1 MDVAGADVKT
11 DVDAEIDTDAEA
23 GAVAN
28 AETDTDGDA
37 ITDKLEYPLFF
48 VRESPHLL
56 YLIPIYNMSFLEL
69 TEKRFSA
76 RKYTDEPVSEADLNY
91 VLECVRLAPS
101 AVNRQP
107 WRFVVVESEAAKQSL
122 WEAYDREWF
131 RSAPLAIVCLQHKG
145 ECWTRAADGKPHGDI
160 DVAIAVEHLCLAA
173 AERGLG
179 TCWICNFAPEKMKNF
194 CEDPAWEVVAI
205 VPLGHIAPD
214 CPRSERKR
222 KALEEIVERR

>member
-1 MDVAGADVKT
+1 
-11 DVDAEIDTDAEA
+11 
-23 GAVAN
+23 
-28 AETDTDGDA
+28 
-37 ITDKLEYPLFF
+37 
-48 VRESPHLL
+48 
-56 YLIPIYNMSFLEL
+56 MSFLEL

-145 ECWTRAADGKPHGDI
+145 ECWTRAADGKLT
-160 DVAIAVEHLCLAA
+160 VTL
-173 AERGLG
+173 
-179 TCWICNFAPEKMKNF
+179 T
-194 CEDPAWEVVAI
+194 
-205 VPLGHIAPD
+205 
-214 CPRSERKR
+214 
-222 KALEEIVERR
+222 

>member
-1 MDVAGADVKT
+1 
-11 DVDAEIDTDAEA
+11 
-23 GAVAN
+23 
-28 AETDTDGDA
+28 
-37 ITDKLEYPLFF
+37 
-48 VRESPHLL
+48 
-56 YLIPIYNMSFLEL
+56 MSFLEL

-76 RKYTDEPVSEADLNY
+76 RKYTDEPVSEVDLNY

-145 ECWTRAADGKPHGDI
+145 ECWTRAADGKAHGENE
-160 DVAIAVEHLCLAA
+160 VASAEEHLSLAA

-179 TCWICNFAPEKMKNF
+179 TGWSGHPALNASARRWKKSWK
-194 CEDPAWEVVAI
+194 EDRDGNAA
-205 VPLGHIAPD
+205 GRRGFTFSFS
-214 CPRSERKR
+214 PRFHPSTG
-222 KALEEIVERR
+222 

>member
-1 MDVAGADVKT
+1 
-11 DVDAEIDTDAEA
+11 
-23 GAVAN
+23 
-28 AETDTDGDA
+28 
-37 ITDKLEYPLFF
+37 
-48 VRESPHLL
+48 
-56 YLIPIYNMSFLEL
+56 MSFLEL

-145 ECWTRAADGKPHGDI
+145 ECWTLAADGKPHGDI

-179 TCWICNFAPEKMKNF
+179 TCWICNFDPEKVKNF

-205 VPLGHIAPD
+205 VPLGHIAPE
-214 CPRSERKR
+214 CPRAERKR